1 VCVSDRD
8 KESKCV
14 RERQRK
20 RERVCETETEVL
32 NVKSTLRELRMYER
46 ETGGGG
52 VGKESECTCAKER
65 CRM

>member
-1 VCVSDRD
+1 M
-8 KESKCV
+8 
-14 RERQRK
+14 
-20 RERVCETETEVL
+20 CETETEVL